1 MCTQILICQLIKRK
15 SFCVNEKEKQWVRSV
30 VARLLVGR
38 DQGMAADFESPK
50 GNESVIFHLIW
61 DHFPSQDLQGV
72 IVSPHM
78 KSLTLYKQFKL
89 IILARGLTIRWC
101 SWSGYYC
108 HLWRRGSVLLWLC
121 PNSFY
126 DFVPISVWP
135 SGFYWRTGVCTDKQ
149 WTEVLKN
156 LWKPEGGIYK
166 PNADQFPQEGEGSYT
181 RFLMFPNRKT
191 REDDSSD
198 EL

>member
-1 MCTQILICQLIKRK
+1 MLRLEHRTRNTDMCTQILICQLIKRK

-38 DQGMAADFESPK
+38 DQGMAADLESPK

-89 IILARGLTIRWC
+89 IILARGLMIRWC
-101 SWSGYYC
+101 SWSDITVTC
-108 HLWRRGSVLLWLC
+108 
-121 PNSFY
+121 
-126 DFVPISVWP
+126 
-135 SGFYWRTGVCTDKQ
+135 
-149 WTEVLKN
+149 
-156 LWKPEGGIYK
+156 GGE
-166 PNADQFPQEGEGSYT
+166 ALF
-181 RFLMFPNRKT
+181 
-191 REDDSSD
+191 SSD
-198 EL
+198 YVQTASMTLFPFLFGLQVSTGALESAQTNNELRC